1 MPLTFASTICVVC
14 DLCLCAQLLRFKA
27 TATESGAEN
36 QVRGSEKLVVEQAI
50 RLIEGGQ
57 EENGLDR

>member
-1 MPLTFASTICVVC
+1 MVC

-36 QVRGSEKLVVEQAI
+36 QVRGSDQAARADSEKFVVEQAI

>member
-1 MPLTFASTICVVC
+1 MVC
-14 DLCLCAQLLRFKA
+14 DLCLCAQLLRSKA

-36 QVRGSEKLVVEQAI
+36 QVRGSDQAARADSEKFVVEQAI